1 MKRVL
6 QPYKYKKLVSIVL
19 TSFLLGFVF
28 LNILEK
34 QNTPIDEEI
43 VQEVEGSVRNLTQD
57 DLSLL
62 YSFKPDK
69 RTKDTIDIT
78 QSEAMM
84 AMKIA
89 RAEGGDSLD
98 GQLWVLRVIINRML
112 SNDSDF
118 KTVNTIGEVA
128 YQKGQFDVVK
138 TGKFESAQ
146 LNENSHLAL
155 AMVEGGWDDTDGA
168 LWFEADSGESTWHS
182 RNLTL
187 VAIVEGQRYYK

>member
-28 LNILEK
+28 LNIPEK

-69 RTKDTIDIT
+69 RTKDAIDIT

-168 LWFEADSGESTWHS
+168 LWFEADSCESTWHS